1 VTSAATRAAAGATT
15 QATIEAATGALTG
28 VTAKPVTLEA
38 ERPFEGSSI
47 PRTMRA
53 LVKAEPAAGAELR
66 EVPVPRP
73 GAGEVLIRVE
83 AASLC
88 GTDLHIYRWDQ
99 WAQERLTDRLPQIFG
114 HEMAG
119 RVVAH
124 GAGVGPNLPLG
135 TLVAAETHLVDGSCY
150 QCRTGREHVCAN
162 LRILGVDADG
172 AFAEYITL
180 PAHNAWPSNDL
191 SPEIAAIQ
199 EPMGNAV
206 HAAFTEEI
214 AGQIVLVTGCGPI
227 GLMSIA
233 IANLAGASRIFA
245 TDINPERREM
255 AKVMGA
261 DDVLDAAGDVVAQI
275 RKATGGVGVDI
286 VLEMSGAEQAIRQGF
301 EAVTN
306 GGRVSLLGLPSR
318 PITLDLNN
326 EIIFKGLRVYGITGR
341 KMFETWYRTQ
351 ALLAQGL
358 DLSPIVTHR
367 LPLARF
373 AEAFDLLAAGH
384 AGKVVLLPQEA

>member
-1 VTSAATRAAAGATT
+1 MTAPGRASDRVTGGDRLPTT
-15 QATIEAATGALTG
+15 MQ
-28 VTAKPVTLEA
+28 
-38 ERPFEGSSI
+38 
-47 PRTMRA
+47 A
-53 LVKAEPAAGAELR
+53 LVKTSAKPGAELR
-66 EVPVPRP
+66 EVPVPSP
-73 GAGEVLIRVE
+73 GPGEVLIRIE

-88 GTDLHIYRWDQ
+88 GTDLHIYRWDD
-99 WAQERLTDRLPQIFG
+99 WAKGRLGAGLPRIFG

-124 GAGVGPNLPLG
+124 GPGLLGRLAIPLG

-162 LRILGVDADG
+162 LRILGIDIDG
-172 AFAEYITL
+172 AFAEYVVL
-180 PAHNAWPSNDL
+180 PAHNAWAAPGL
-191 SPEIAAIQ
+191 APEIAAIM

-214 AGQIVLVTGCGPI
+214 AGQTVVVLGCGPI
-227 GLMSIA
+227 GLMAVA
-233 IANLAGASRIFA
+233 IAHLAGAARVFA
-245 TDINPERREM
+245 TDINPERLEM
-255 AKVMGA
+255 ARNLGA
-261 DDVLDAAGDVVAQI
+261 DVAIDASQDVVALLLE
-275 RKATGGVGVDI
+275 ATDGVGVDI
-286 VLEMSGAEQAIRQGF
+286 VLEMSGAEAAIRQGF
-301 EAVTN
+301 DAVTN

-318 PITLDLNN
+318 PITLDLSDQV
-326 EIIFKGLRVYGITGR
+326 IFKGIRIYGITGR

-367 LPLARF
+367 LSLDRF

-384 AGKVVLLPQEA
+384 AGKVVLLPGAPGMARG